1 MRQGSIPAYQNTESQ
16 PWMIDILSAQCHIR
30 PFSSDSSVQPLE
42 PESQLTINPSLIDPS
57 GQSPYPQNI
66 LCHQKYRCDWPTSC
80 CCCCSTDNSS
90 ETSSSILH
98 PNLISPILGTQLGTG
113 KEPFHSDPSRPD
125 LSSFVPQNPVE
136 LDPRSVRLESPMDC
150 HQSDDNEV
158 RYKDWIEL
166 DYQETERIDD
176 TFQAEPSSVSDS
188 TSPLSPSSSRKTSSS
203 TDVCLTSS
211 NSSNSPQI
219 SFPKQSQSTNQRS
232 KLKLLNKS
240 KSNTR
245 PRTKTKTKRPKEF
258 LERNRLAAF
267 RSRQKKKILEIE
279 LESKLIELESQSN
292 NLKLILESLLLEK
305 LKLKNIIEQHHH
317 HHHHHQSNC
326 NNINRSK
333 IKN

>member
-1 MRQGSIPAYQNTESQ
+1 MITTNLNLESGHESGQLNNSLESLICSQLIDQHYHTSFKSGSEYSNDFNLTVEPVTDCFKLLSSSPPSIQSHHQSSLGLMRQGSIPAYQNTESQ

-203 TDVCLTSS
+203 TD
-211 NSSNSPQI
+211 
-219 SFPKQSQSTNQRS
+219 
-232 KLKLLNKS
+232 
-240 KSNTR
+240 
-245 PRTKTKTKRPKEF
+245 TKDKDQDKETKR
-258 LERNRLAAF
+258 
-267 RSRQKKKILEIE
+267 ILREKPI
-279 LESKLIELESQSN
+279 S
-292 NLKLILESLLLEK
+292 SL
-305 LKLKNIIEQHHH
+305 
-317 HHHHHQSNC
+317 
-326 NNINRSK
+326 
-333 IKN
+333 